1 MGVERAKYDEIAMT
15 ILELGELALLSYWM
29 CIFIEYTW
37 YDVSICQ
44 QAGLRHNTVKRAC
57 VQYWTD
63 NKPGKS
69 SFERYNYVVGW
80 YTAYNY

>member
-1 MGVERAKYDEIAMT
+1 MGVERAKYDETAMT

-44 QAGLRHNTVKRAC
+44 QAGLRHNMALNGVK
-57 VQYWTD
+57 
-63 NKPGKS
+63 
-69 SFERYNYVVGW
+69 F
-80 YTAYNY
+80 